1 MQKSAEIKNR
11 RTHRA
16 ATNRHGS
23 SLIEVIVMASVT
35 SMMLVMVTAWIHQ
48 TMKQSARFR
57 TERREQQAVSQLS
70 QHFREHV
77 WLSSNADLPNMNTVL
92 LSNPQGAQFT
102 YLFKDQ
108 QIYFA
113 QLDAS
118 GITQALERFVLPV
131 SSNVTF
137 NLVND
142 STLELKIETSI
153 ESKSSETAERDT
165 RIYQIIKP
173 TLARWLPKPTSPTS
187 DSRNKSS
194 STDKESSE

>member
-1 MQKSAEIKNR
+1 MQNSAEIKNR
-11 RTHRA
+11 RFRCA
-16 ATNRHGS
+16 ISNRHGS
-23 SLIEVIVMASVT
+23 SLIEVVVMASVT
-35 SMMLVMVTAWIHQ
+35 SMMLVMVTTWIHQ
-48 TMKQSARFR
+48 TMKQSSKFR

-77 WLSSNADLPNMNTVL
+77 WLSSNADLPNRNSVSLT
-92 LSNPQGAQFT
+92 NPQGTQST
-102 YLFKDQ
+102 YRFEDQ
-108 QIYFA
+108 QIHFV
-113 QLDAS
+113 QLDAA
-118 GITQALERFVLPV
+118 GTTQAIDRFVLPA

-142 STLELKIETSI
+142 SSLELKIETSI
-153 ESKSSETAERDT
+153 ESKSSETTERDT